1 MTSSNSSQSPKS
13 HKDFDKLMADYQQ
26 VHQGLS
32 EEIQR
37 SASRNKR
44 MPLMIWFSI
53 LGLVLV
59 TALVATWVFRLNDAR
74 PLDKA
79 LGVSL
84 LPQHAW
90 QAQIPPIKTIDTT
103 RAINNQVVQ
112 QTTFTQ
118 TTTNT
123 QQPTSLPQQRPVKLQ
138 APAPLSPTKTDSSNK
153 APAVSSGLSKFESAT
168 PVAGMAALYQYLQ
181 QALRYP
187 AQAREKKISGK
198 VWVRFQ
204 VNTAGKIQN
213 AKVIKGLGYG
223 CDQEAIRIVENMPLW
238 HPATVNGKPVTTALK
253 IPIVFDYQ
261 DAMKKEEKNKN

>member
-1 MTSSNSSQSPKS
+1 MTSSNSSQPPKP

-26 VHQGLS
+26 VHQSLN

-37 SASRNKR
+37 SANRNKR
-44 MPLMIWFSI
+44 LPLMIWFNI
-53 LGLVLV
+53 LGLVLI
-59 TALVATWVFRLNDAR
+59 TTLVATWVFRLNNAH

-79 LGVSL
+79 LGVLL

-90 QAQIPPIKTIDTT
+90 QAPPLMPRDTT
-103 RAINNQVVQ
+103 RAINNQVPQ
-112 QTTFTQ
+112 KTEPTQ
-118 TTTNT
+118 ITTNT
-123 QQPTSLPQQRPVKLQ
+123 QQKRLPQQYLAKHKTPALPSKVKTNHK
-138 APAPLSPTKTDSSNK
+138 SK
-153 APAVSSGLSKFESAT
+153 APAANPGLSKFESAT

-181 QALRYP
+181 KALQYPTQAH
-187 AQAREKKISGK
+187 EKKISGK

-213 AKVIKGLGYG
+213 AQVIKGLGYG

-253 IPIVFDYQ
+253 IPIAFNYQ
-261 DAMKKEEKNKN
+261 EAIKKEAKKKN